1 MDLTLAGNLAVA
13 ALGGL
18 AVGVEREWSG
28 HTRGPD
34 ARFAGV
40 RTFSLLG
47 GLGGVAGHL
56 LGLGERAIAVT
67 LLAAAGA
74 LVVTAFVVAMRR
86 PGVTADST
94 TEVAALVV
102 LALGVLAGLGER
114 ELAGGGAALV
124 VFALAEKSRVQRW
137 LALVDEGEL
146 RAALQFAVL
155 ALVILPLLPGGAYG
169 PYGAFRPRE
178 LWVVVLLFSGLNFL
192 GYIARRVVGVERGYS
207 VTGLLGG
214 LVSSTA
220 VTLHFSRQSRVEPQH
235 AAALGVGVV
244 AACTVLVPRVMLVA
258 SLLEPA
264 LGVVL
269 APFLAPAFV
278 VGTGVVATVLW
289 RARRG
294 TPIADETASPLV
306 EPAESRNPLGLARSL
321 QMAAA
326 FQVVLFVLAWVQAE
340 VGMPGV
346 LTTAAVLGLTD
357 VDALTLSMAR
367 LGTDAAQRH
376 LAATAIGI
384 GVLSNT
390 LLKLCLTLA
399 LGTSAFRMRAS
410 IGLVCLAGACVVG
423 LFLGTWLHGH

>member
-1 MDLTLAGNLAVA
+1 
-13 ALGGL
+13 
-18 AVGVEREWSG
+18 
-28 HTRGPD
+28 
-34 ARFAGV
+34 
-40 RTFSLLG
+40 
-47 GLGGVAGHL
+47 
-56 LGLGERAIAVT
+56 
-67 LLAAAGA
+67 
-74 LVVTAFVVAMRR
+74 
-86 PGVTADST
+86 
-94 TEVAALVV
+94 
-102 LALGVLAGLGER
+102 
-114 ELAGGGAALV
+114 
-124 VFALAEKSRVQRW
+124 
-137 LALVDEGEL
+137 
-146 RAALQFAVL
+146 
-155 ALVILPLLPGGAYG
+155 
-169 PYGAFRPRE
+169 
-178 LWVVVLLFSGLNFL
+178 
-192 GYIARRVVGVERGYS
+192 VERGYS